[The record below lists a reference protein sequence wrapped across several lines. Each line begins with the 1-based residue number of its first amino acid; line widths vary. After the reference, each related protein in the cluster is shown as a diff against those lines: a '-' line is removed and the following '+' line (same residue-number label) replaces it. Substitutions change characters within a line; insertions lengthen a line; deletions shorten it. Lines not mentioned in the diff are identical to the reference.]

1 MGKEIERKFLV
12 KTLPA
17 NLEAYPKKEI
27 EQFYLSLTPEIR
39 VRRSGDNY
47 LYEMKQGTGL
57 VREETSVKIEA
68 DEYER
73 LKSRT
78 SWSVIQKTRHYI
90 KLDCGLVVEVDVFH
104 GDLAPLV
111 MAEIEFPSEQEANMF
126 LPLSWFGK
134 EVTYD
139 EAYKNQSLA
148 VRGLSCG
155 TLTSGNVLSAGL

>member
-27 EQFYLSLTPEIR
+27 EQFYISLNPEIR
-39 VRRSGDNY
+39 LRRAGDEY
-47 LYEMKQGTGL
+47 IYEVKQGEGL
-57 VREETSVKIEA
+57 VRDEDGVKIEA

-73 LKSRT
+73 MKSHT
-78 SWSVIQKTRHYI
+78 PWSVIQKTRHYI
-90 KLDCGLVVEVDVFH
+90 KLDCGLTVEVDIFH

-111 MAEIEFPSEQEANMF
+111 MAEIEFPSEQEAKMF

-148 VRGLSCG
+148 VRGLA
-155 TLTSGNVLSAGL
+155 AGL